1 MTRSNEEVSTLKRM
15 ASLDIE
21 EAREILSQ
29 EVDQHNLQIPA
40 ARRLVDLGANPEEI
54 KETLLKHRNLGVQ
67 LIALKSLGKHQEL
80 TMEERA
86 EWQAAW
92 KKEISRMNNRK

>member
-40 ARRLVDLGANPEEI
+40 ARRLVDLGANPNEI
-54 KETLLKHRNLGVQ
+54 KTLVEHWNRGVQ
-67 LIALKSLGKHQEL
+67 LLAIKALGKHEEL
-80 TMEERA
+80 TKEERGK
-86 EWQAAW
+86 WQEAW
-92 KKEISRMNNRK
+92 RKEISRMNNRK